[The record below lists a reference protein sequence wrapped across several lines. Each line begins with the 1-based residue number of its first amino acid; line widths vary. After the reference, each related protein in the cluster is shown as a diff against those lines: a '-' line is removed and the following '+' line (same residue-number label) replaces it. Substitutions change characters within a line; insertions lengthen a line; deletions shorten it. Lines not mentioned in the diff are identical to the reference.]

1 MKTPQERLKEIKK
14 ELRDDGDSIS
24 DQEQEVSLAEI
35 KGIEETLEWVRK
47 ELDKLIIFDVR
58 DKAEIEELKQ
68 KINGKG
74 EKNAI

>member
-74 EKNAI
+74 EEK